1 MGFQIVYSQKQELII
16 TLEVDILTSQP
27 PTVLDS
33 LFPSLGESRRFP
45 KLQYVKEEIVKSKED
60 NFNNDTTLDLGS
72 ILRTHKQLL
81 TYR

>member
-1 MGFQIVYSQKQELII
+1 MQLENLYWNCFTNFLSDGFLGFQIVYSQKQELII

-60 NFNNDTTLDLGS
+60 NFN
-72 ILRTHKQLL
+72 K
-81 TYR
+81 